1 MKLNNPVKYVDP
13 DGREV
18 DITFEVT
25 HYEETKDGTTAH
37 GKLTVTDRDTGESVV
52 VNAYS
57 GGRGRDSEDGV
68 SLPLPLGEYD
78 VLSPTHIGYR
88 NV

>member
-1 MKLNNPVKYVDP
+1 M
-13 DGREV
+13 
-18 DITFEVT
+18 
-25 HYEETKDGTTAH
+25 DGTTAH